1 MHHDG
6 VRAGK
11 HQAGVPVVE
20 AHHVGRPAFEAL
32 DLHNHTTP
40 VPFANGMS
48 VHQEPVSY
56 CSIHITHIGT
66 REAVRKG

>member
-11 HQAGVPVVE
+11 HQTGVPVVE

-32 DLHNHTTP
+32 DLHDHPSP
-40 VPFANGMS
+40 VPFANGMP

-66 REAVRKG
+66 WGAVRKE